1 MRLLIVNY
9 FCIKEVL
16 FRNKKIRQQ
25 LTGVI
30 LSKKCVRLSDA
41 ALGDFFFFFFIV
53 LLKALK
59 ICYEHRACSNQR
71 CSF

>member
-41 ALGDFFFFFFIV
+41 ALGDLFLFLFFFYCFIKSIEN
-53 LLKALK
+53 LL
-59 ICYEHRACSNQR
+59 
-71 CSF
+71 